1 MVSAQ
6 LIQSSNQHCVFQW
19 RVTFVFLPAVQVFLT
34 PMTELEILCNLS
46 AFAISSRSIVF
57 FKVTVH
63 NQPIGHCVSK
73 VACIR
78 VLNFITKLQTCSNY
92 FCLVHRVE
100 LIRTIELILVLRCI
114 VQLIVQFTKYNS
126 STELFKEIVSTK
138 NRNVCFRVRKKN
150 KVAFPRLYS
159 MTRKIFCVPATSAT
173 AERLFSI
180 SGFIPGNGRLSLTG
194 ENFNRI
200 VFTHCNMNLLETPQC
215 QRTINKKRL
224 IYYLFIYIAK

>member
-1 MVSAQ
+1 MPVYLILFDFTSPWAQ
-6 LIQSSNQHCVFQW
+6 SFELKYCSTKHFRCRPEIQIRPVRQI
-19 RVTFVFLPAVQVFLT
+19 FVMAH
-34 PMTELEILCNLS
+34 LCQQQMC
-46 AFAISSRSIVF
+46 A
-57 FKVTVH
+57 
-63 NQPIGHCVSK
+63 
-73 VACIR
+73 
-78 VLNFITKLQTCSNY
+78 NY
-92 FCLVHRVE
+92 FYLVHRVE
-100 LIRTIELILVLRCI
+100 LIRTIEIILVLHCI
-114 VQLIVQFTKYNS
+114 VQPMVQFTKYNS